1 MLKKQNRLRGEK
13 DFEKIIKKGERFWDI
28 FLFLKVIK
36 NNLRI
41 VRVGLVISRKVS
53 KKAVERNRIKRQLS
67 EILRIK
73 INEINSGYDLVFF
86 VKKGIKTR
94 SFSEIKESVEA
105 LLKSAKIYSERKWAF
120 KKAKI
125 IKIND

>member
-53 KKAVERNRIKRQLS
+53 KKAVVRNKIKRQMRA
-67 EILRIK
+67 ILRSFLSTLKGGGSLIFIAK
-73 INEINSGYDLVFF
+73 KSLLDSNYHELERDIRTLLSKSKLV
-86 VKKGIKTR
+86 
-94 SFSEIKESVEA
+94 
-105 LLKSAKIYSERKWAF
+105 
-120 KKAKI
+120 
-125 IKIND
+125 

>member
-36 NNLRI
+36 NNLMI

-105 LLKSAKIYSERKWAF
+105 LLKSAKIYSERK
-120 KKAKI
+120 
-125 IKIND
+125 